1 MNEKYTKRTTIE
13 GTEESEYFTGC
24 LILLRSRTSFPLPA
38 RRTLTNCSHLGQLA
52 RSLAFSHHFSLL
64 VLHRF
69 GSGWHS
75 SQRNEKQDRKCA
87 EFSRNK
93 RAPSARTD
101 RFLGRCAHAARPVGK
116 KENVSDNSDSLT
128 MFFRE
133 RYGCISTYKLPNDTT
148 PLKLLSAKG

>member
-69 GSGWHS
+69 GSGTPRS
-75 SQRNEKQDRKCA
+75 A
-87 EFSRNK
+87 MRNK
-93 RAPSARTD
+93 T
-101 RFLGRCAHAARPVGK
+101 
-116 KENVSDNSDSLT
+116 ENVRNVQGIRELQVQEQIDSWVGVHMPPGRWAKRKT
-128 MFFRE
+128 
-133 RYGCISTYKLPNDTT
+133 CPIIPTALPCSLENGTAASAHTNCPTT
-148 PLKLLSAKG
+148 RHH